1 MKHLSDDELILHY
14 YGEDDRY
21 GAHLQ
26 ACAECATRHRA
37 LASMLETVTSVDH
50 APPRGDRYGLEV
62 WQRIRHRLPAPE
74 PWWRGIWSWQGAGLA
89 MAALMLIAVAFTAG
103 RFWPAAND
111 PASGASHVAR
121 TANADV
127 ARRVLLLSVADHF
140 ERSER
145 VLTDVMNAPG
155 GVDLSA
161 EQQWAVDLVSA
172 SRLYRQD
179 AIDANEMSVAAVL
192 DELERTLLE
201 IVHSPAQATAA
212 DLDQMRRRID
222 SAALLF
228 KVRVMSTEL
237 RELTDPDERPS
248 SSSTRTIG

>member
-1 MKHLSDDELILHY
+1 MKHLSDDELVLHY

-26 ACAECATRHRA
+26 TCVECATRHRA
-37 LASMLETVTSVDH
+37 LAAMLETVTSVEQP
-50 APPRGDRYGLEV
+50 PPRGDQYGLEV
-62 WQRIRHRLPAPE
+62 WQRIRHRLPSPE
-74 PWWRGIWSWQGAGLA
+74 PWWRGFLSWQWAGLA
-89 MAALMLIAVAFTAG
+89 TAAVMLIAVGFTAG

-155 GVDLSA
+155 GDLSA

-201 IVHSPAQATAA
+201 IVHSPAQATAG

-237 RELTDPDERPS
+237 RNLTDPQSDPS